1 MIVKGIPFFMK
12 RHALLLTFALIVSL
26 LPMTAHCD
34 FFTDVKNAY
43 LPGEVKAL
51 MVGELEAPI
60 IEVEAKTPLSLGV
73 AIVLTEPFPSSLT
86 LAQGNSLA
94 NMLAEKGW
102 NVVISPFNMP
112 ISSTTVKPN
121 SEQDSEILTEGA
133 SRSTDT
139 AQVIHPRSNQLTQYL
154 NFETSTTALALQL
167 NALDNY
173 LQNRTGYRMV
183 IAQGMLATVYLSSI
197 ETTPSLQP
205 DTFVAISPFWPEETT
220 NNLVIDTIA
229 KASFP
234 VLDLSLSNF
243 NDWETSTTMK
253 RKVRAKNELKLHY
266 RQVIIPNNSLT
277 FSIKEIK
284 KTPNIQ
290 MVANST
296 IGWTRH
302 LGW

>member
-1 MIVKGIPFFMK
+1 MK

-60 IEVEAKTPLSLGV
+60 IEVEAKTPLPLGV

-112 ISSTTVKPN
+112 VSSTTAKPN

-183 IAQGMLATVYLSSI
+183 IAQGMLATAYLSSI
-197 ETTPSLQP
+197 ETQPDLQP

-253 RKVRAKNELKLHY
+253 RKIRAKNKLKLHY

-277 FSIKEIK
+277 FSIKEIE

>member
-1 MIVKGIPFFMK
+1 MK

-51 MVGELEAPI
+51 MIGEMEAPI
-60 IEVEAKTPLSLGV
+60 IEVEARTPLPLGV

-94 NMLAEKGW
+94 GMLADKGW

-112 ISSTTVKPN
+112 MNSSPIEN
-121 SEQDSEILTEGA
+121 GSEQAGETQTEDA
-133 SRSTDT
+133 SIPADT
-139 AQVIHPRSNQLTQYL
+139 TQFIHPRSNQLTQYL
-154 NFETSTTALALQL
+154 DFEAATTALTLQL

-173 LQNRTGYRMV
+173 LQDRTGYRMV
-183 IAQGMLATVYLSSI
+183 IAQGMLATTYLSSM
-197 ETTPSLQP
+197 ETEPSLQP
-205 DTFVAISPFWPEETT
+205 DTFVAISPFWPEENT

-234 VLDLSLSNF
+234 VLDVSLSNF
-243 NDWETSTTMK
+243 NEWEASTTTK
-253 RKVRAKNELKLHY
+253 RKIRAKNALKLHY
-266 RQVIIPNNSLT
+266 RQVIIPSNSLT

-284 KTPNIQ
+284 KNPKIHL
-290 MVANST
+290 VANVT

>member
-1 MIVKGIPFFMK
+1 MK

-60 IEVEAKTPLSLGV
+60 IEVESKTPLPLGV
-73 AIVLTEPFPSSLT
+73 AIILTEPFPSSLT

-102 NVVISPFNMP
+102 NVIISPFNMP
-112 ISSTTVKPN
+112 KSSSNAET
-121 SEQDSEILTEGA
+121 SGEQDSEMLTEEA
-133 SRSTDT
+133 SSPTET
-139 AQVIHPRSNQLTQYL
+139 ALAIHPRSNQLTQYL
-154 NFETSTTALALQL
+154 NFEAATEALTLQL

-173 LQNRTGYRMV
+173 LQDRTGYRMV
-183 IAQGMLATVYLSSI
+183 IAQGMLATTYLSSI
-197 ETTPSLQP
+197 ETQPNLQP
-205 DTFVAISPFWPEETT
+205 DTFVAISPFWPEENT

-229 KASFP
+229 KANFP
-234 VLDLSLSNF
+234 VLDLSLSDF
-243 NDWETSTTMK
+243 NDWETITTMK
-253 RKVRAKNELKLHY
+253 RKIRAKNELKLHY
-266 RQVIIPNNSLT
+266 RQVILPNNSLT
-277 FSIKEIK
+277 FSIKEIE
-284 KTPNIQ
+284 KTPNIH